1 MRNKMCHVLFFGP
14 ATQTIFSA
22 AVPFGGQAAQI
33 ASSPSPKRDSS
44 TKRVSYVELFTSLR
58 IMIRSA
64 GRVEKVLESQG
75 SRRVSRFPSSPLS
88 GRVGSGHRF
97 DPTRPDPTRP
107 DPTRPT
113 CSARVGSAGSKNS
126 VGSGRVGSPLSTDA
140 TPTRPT
146 CSTRFYRTRE
156 EQS

>member
-1 MRNKMCHVLFFGP
+1 MCHVLFFGP

-75 SRRVSRFPSSPLS
+75 SRRVSRFPSPPLS

-97 DPTRPDPTRP
+97 DPTRPDPTDLFRASRVSRFQKLCRVGSGWVAAFNRRDP
-107 DPTRPT
+107 DPTDLLHAVLPD
-113 CSARVGSAGSKNS
+113 
-126 VGSGRVGSPLSTDA
+126 P
-140 TPTRPT
+140 
-146 CSTRFYRTRE
+146 
-156 EQS
+156 